1 MPSDYSS
8 VQNLIEEMTLLLK
21 GDQELCR
28 EVAHDLNAYFD
39 DLKAAFLLDG
49 KSEEE
54 SEALALK
61 ALGESTQ
68 IAEQLSDPNQYR
80 VKARSI
86 VRMFMGRILVPLSLL
101 VALWMGVSYAER
113 LGLVTMLDSLEGS
126 ENVYFIKSVSFI
138 PEENQFL
145 LYGDL
150 SHSTRSARERVI
162 WENDPENKAYF
173 ANYLRLLLGDY
184 MQKDSGI
191 SYADLEQE
199 IRRGEALDPDNA
211 FYNYALAAV
220 LFKRGSEWKRDQN
233 DKEDEWIIKDHD
245 VLDSAIT
252 ELGKASS
259 KSSYHRYLNKTLDQR
274 LGLFPETRR
283 MEVRIAKLAYIADIP
298 LPELGLMRELFRAI
312 PYYVESNDLSESE
325 VNRLLSAWQGFTQK
339 AIPDVWSLIDVLVLN
354 AIIKNAGE
362 KTADVYQAMGQQN
375 AARDIRHLSKM
386 LGEPVERWKS
396 ATESQNVNDD
406 LERLLRWKG
415 GMLASLMLPSIGEPI
430 TEELLRPGRQTER
443 IIAEQLFLMMV
454 LWTFVGLMI
463 GAWILCKVCQRGGKG
478 GIIPLLL
485 LPPWRVALV
494 ILGIG
499 ILLPMFLYFAY
510 TRWSGL
516 SSYENSLV
524 DVRSWLELLLLTA
537 IYLAAPAWIAVDY
550 IRKRCQA
557 LAIPSPKPVNAIWK
571 KGYCLAGGGV
581 ICFCCVLARK
591 QFGSQGGLE
600 RFAVFWG
607 FGVCLMFLI
616 ACLVISIK
624 GWKTRRAYGLYYGT
638 LARTLMPVY
647 ACAILFV
654 GVVCM
659 PYLQQRESVLLRQD
673 TLLFIGSHGGGIEGR
688 LTQRLKRELEA
699 GFKAAQY

>member
-1 MPSDYSS
+1 MQSDYSS
-8 VQNLIEEMTLLLK
+8 AQKLIEEMTLLLK
-21 GDQELCR
+21 GDQELRR
-28 EVAHDLNAYFD
+28 EVSHELIAHFD
-39 DLKAAFLLDG
+39 DLRTAFLKKG
-49 KSEEE
+49 NSEEE
-54 SEALALK
+54 SDALAMK
-61 ALGESTQ
+61 AFGEPTQ
-68 IAEQLSDPNQYR
+68 IAEQLTDHNQYR
-80 VKARSI
+80 VKTRAL
-86 VRMFMGRILVPLSLL
+86 VRMFLGRILVPLSLL
-101 VALWMGVSYAER
+101 VALWMGVAYAER
-113 LGLVTMLDSLEGS
+113 LGLLTMLDSLEGS
-126 ENVYFIKSVSFI
+126 EDVSVSFI
-138 PEENQFL
+138 PKENQFL

-150 SHSTRSARERVI
+150 SHPTRAARERVI

-233 DKEDEWIIKDHD
+233 DKEDQWIIKDHD

-252 ELGKASS
+252 ELSKASV
-259 KSSYHRYLNKTLDQR
+259 KPSYRRYLNNILHQR
-274 LGLFPETRR
+274 LSLFPETRR
-283 MEVRIAKLAYIADIP
+283 MEIRIAKLAYIADIP
-298 LPELGLMRELFRAI
+298 LPELGLMRDLFRAI
-312 PYYVESNDLSESE
+312 PYYVENNDLSESE
-325 VNRLLSAWQGFTQK
+325 VNRLLNAWQGFTQK

-375 AARDIRHLSKM
+375 AATDIRHLSKM

-430 TEELLRPGRQTER
+430 TEEMLRPGRQTER
-443 IIAEQLFLMMV
+443 IIVEQLFLMMV
-454 LWTFVGLMI
+454 LLTVVGLMI
-463 GAWILCKVCQRGGKG
+463 GAWILCKVCQRGGNG
-478 GIIPLLL
+478 GIVPLLL
-485 LPPWRVALV
+485 LPPWRVVLV

-537 IYLAAPAWIAVDY
+537 IYLATPAWIMVDY
-550 IRKRCQA
+550 IRKRCQT
-557 LAIPSPKPVNAIWK
+557 LAIPLPESVNPIWR

-581 ICFCCVLARK
+581 ICLCCVLARK

-616 ACLVISIK
+616 ACLVIFIK

-638 LARTLMPVY
+638 LARTLMPIY
-647 ACAILFV
+647 ACAILFI

-673 TLLFIGSHGGGIEGR
+673 TLLFIGLHGGGIEGR